1 MKEIRT
7 IAELDEI
14 LANETN
20 KLIIVKIGAQW
31 CCPCRMLE
39 NTISEIEGTN
49 PENVI
54 FYAVDVDEAETD
66 LLEKYMIQSVPV
78 MLFFN
83 DGLQIDRVVGARGK
97 SDLLALIE
105 KNK

>member
-1 MKEIRT
+1 MKEIKT

-20 KLIIVKIGAQW
+20 KLVILKIGAQW
-31 CCPCRMLE
+31 CSPCRMLE
-39 NTISEIEGTN
+39 RTISEIEESDSG
-49 PENVI
+49 NVV
-54 FYAVDVDEAETD
+54 FYGVDVDEAETE

-83 DGLQIDRVVGARGK
+83 DGLQIDRIVGARGK